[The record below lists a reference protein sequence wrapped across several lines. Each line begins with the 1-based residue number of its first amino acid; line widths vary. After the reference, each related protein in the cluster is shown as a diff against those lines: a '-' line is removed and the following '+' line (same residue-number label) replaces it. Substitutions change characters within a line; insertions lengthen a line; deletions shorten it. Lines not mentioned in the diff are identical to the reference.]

1 MEIAALIAWLLT
13 AAGGFYLLV
22 TWATR
27 GGLRKDAAAAPTR
40 LPAGVVFAH
49 FLLAA
54 TGLVLWII
62 YLAGDSSGLAWA
74 SFVILLV
81 VALLGFAMF
90 FRWLGGRQGAAAA
103 TGAGA
108 PEQHFPLAAV
118 VGHGVLAAT
127 TLVLVLL
134 AAASS

>member
-1 MEIAALIAWLLT
+1 MEVAALIAWVVT

-22 TWATR
+22 TWATK
-27 GGLRKDAAAAPTR
+27 GGLRQDAAAAPTR
-40 LPAGVVFAH
+40 LPAGLVFAH

-62 YLAGDSSGLAWA
+62 YLAGDSDGLAWA

-81 VALLGFAMF
+81 VALLGFTMF
-90 FRWLGGRQGAAAA
+90 FRWLGGRNAA
-103 TGAGA
+103 TVDGGRAA
-108 PEQHFPLAAV
+108 PEQQFPLAAV
-118 VGHGVLAAT
+118 VGHGVLGAA

-134 AAASS
+134 ATIGS